1 MAKRR
6 LSQQQKQRI
15 EAAQSAY
22 RHSDSHQQGL
32 VVSHQGGRILV
43 ELEPGILIDCK
54 IKSNLGSIV
63 CGDKVAIEAG
73 TNQQHRVMAK
83 IGRAHV

>member
-6 LSQQQKQRI
+6 LSRRQTQRI

-22 RHSDSHQQGL
+22 RENDAHRQGL

-43 ELEPGILIDCK
+43 ELAA
-54 IKSNLGSIV
+54 
-63 CGDKVAIEAG
+63 GDTVD
-73 TNQQHRVMAK
+73 
-83 IGRAHV
+83 